1 MDLIE
6 FVFIVHLKKK
16 KKLLQNDMMNDGAHV

>member
-6 FVFIVHLKKK
+6 FVFIVHLKK